1 LVVPTAMLEFAGVT
15 ATETRVAAVTVSDA
29 VPLTEPE
36 VALIVAVPAPVVW
49 ANPVESTVTTEVA
62 DEDQVSEVS
71 N

>member
-1 LVVPTAMLEFAGVT
+1 MLEFAGVT

-62 DEDQVSEVS
+62 DEDQASEVS

>member
-1 LVVPTAMLEFAGVT
+1 MLEFAGVT
-15 ATETRVAAVTVSDA
+15 DTETRVAAVTVSDA

-36 VALIVAVPAPVVW
+36 VALIVVVPAPVVR